1 MRNDFWIS
9 DYIDSLYTKMINWK
23 LILRSSAAI
32 VSALIILQRIH
43 EQLNNNKKRLTTLS
57 PRSRGVE
64 SLIGN
69 TPMIEIKSLS
79 KLTGCKIYAKLELM
93 NPAGSAKDRVAL
105 SIIRANEKLG
115 KLKPNHGDVIF
126 EGTSGSTGISF
137 AVLANALGY
146 KAHICLPDDTSP
158 EKMQLLKS
166 LGAELEPVKPASIV
180 DPNQYTNAARYGAQ
194 KINED
199 LSNNKNAIFADQ
211 FENDFNWRIHYSS
224 TGPEIWEQMEENLDV
239 FINGS
244 GTGGTIAGV
253 SKYLK
258 EKNDRIKIVLADP
271 QGSGLANR
279 VNYGVMYDSVERE
292 GTRRRHQVD
301 TLVEGIGLN
310 RLTWNFQQG
319 EHNIDEAIRVRDEQA
334 LKMAKF
340 LCINDGLFWGSS
352 SAINCVAAVKTAFK
366 YGPGQKIVII
376 ACDSGA
382 RHLSKFWKD
391 AAELPNDITLQDI
404 IEDIRSP

>member
-1 MRNDFWIS
+1 MD
-9 DYIDSLYTKMINWK
+9 NWK
-23 LILRSSAAI
+23 TAIRTGAVIVSGLILI
-32 VSALIILQRIH
+32 KQIH
-43 EQLNNNKKRLTTLS
+43 DQINGHKRKLTSLS
-57 PRSRGVE
+57 PKSRGVE

-69 TPMIEIKSLS
+69 TPLIEIKSLS
-79 KLTGCKIYAKLELM
+79 RLTGCKIYAKLELM

-105 SIIRANEKLG
+105 AIIRASEKLG
-115 KLKPNHGDVIF
+115 KLKHHGDVIF

-146 KAHICLPDDTSP
+146 TAHICLPDDTSS

-166 LGAELEPVKPASIV
+166 LGAELEPVKPASII
-180 DPNQYTNAARYGAQ
+180 DPNQYTNAARIGAQ
-194 KINED
+194 KVNDDETN
-199 LSNNKNAIFADQ
+199 SKNAIFADQ
-211 FENDFNWRIHYSS
+211 FENDFNWRIHYNT
-224 TGPEIWEQMEENLDV
+224 TGPEIWEQMESDLDV

-258 EKNDRIKIVLADP
+258 ERNEKIKVVLADP

-310 RLTWNFQQG
+310 RLTWNFKQG
-319 EHNIDEAIRVRDEQA
+319 EYYIDEAIRVGDDQA

-352 SAINCVAAVKTAFK
+352 AAINCVAAVKTALK
-366 YGPGQKIVII
+366 YGPGQKIVVV
-376 ACDSGA
+376 ACDSGS
-382 RHLSKFWKD
+382 RHLSKFWKL
-391 AAELPNDITLQDI
+391 AAELPNDITLEQILQD
-404 IEDIRSP
+404 

>member
-166 LGAELEPVKPASIV
+166 LGAELE
-180 DPNQYTNAARYGAQ
+180 
-194 KINED
+194 
-199 LSNNKNAIFADQ
+199 DQ
-211 FENDFNWRIHYSS
+211 
-224 TGPEIWEQMEENLDV
+224 
-239 FINGS
+239 
-244 GTGGTIAGV
+244 
-253 SKYLK
+253 
-258 EKNDRIKIVLADP
+258 
-271 QGSGLANR
+271 
-279 VNYGVMYDSVERE
+279 
-292 GTRRRHQVD
+292 
-301 TLVEGIGLN
+301 
-310 RLTWNFQQG
+310 
-319 EHNIDEAIRVRDEQA
+319 
-334 LKMAKF
+334 
-340 LCINDGLFWGSS
+340 
-352 SAINCVAAVKTAFK
+352 
-366 YGPGQKIVII
+366 
-376 ACDSGA
+376 
-382 RHLSKFWKD
+382 
-391 AAELPNDITLQDI
+391 
-404 IEDIRSP
+404 